1 MSDKLLCIALD
12 ALRSGK
18 TLLYPT
24 DTLWG
29 IGCDATCVAAVE
41 RLYAIKQ
48 RDHAKS
54 MLVLASSMMRK
65 DLPVAVVNLLERSER
80 PTTVVMP
87 CEWLAVPV
95 AYNRRASDG
104 TIGVRIPRMDFCQRL
119 LAALQHPIVSTS
131 ANFSGQ
137 PSPACY
143 EDISPNLKASVDCC
157 LPDSPAFLSGNNQG
171 SRIVKYSP
179 DGMVTILR
187 P

>member
-54 MLVLASSMMRK
+54 MLVLASPAMMRK

-95 AYNRRASDG
+95 ASNLRASDG

-119 LAALQHPIVSTS
+119 LATLQHPIVSTS
-131 ANFSGQ
+131 ANRSGE
-137 PSPACY
+137 PSPKCY
-143 EDISPNLKASVDCC
+143 EEIGWSVVSAVDYC
-157 LPDSPAFLSGNNQG
+157 LPAEADEGGQTQA
-171 SRIVKYSP
+171 SRIVKLQG
-179 DGMVTILR
+179 DGSILVIR
-187 P
+187 D